1 MPPIAFKY
9 FAPAGRRVDISR
21 TKFVLPFVPLP
32 PQSQERFLKMNRLCL
47 PRCNAAGEVR
57 T

>member
-1 MPPIAFKY
+1 MPSIGLGN
-9 FAPAGRRVDISR
+9 FASARRRFDVGR

-57 T
+57 P